1 MSLIAAPSPPT
12 PAEVR
17 GIVETSD
24 PVLRNHRITLGY
36 HRLAAALARRLG
48 EGGEGNWCAFAV
60 WASRQAGRT
69 IRGEDL
75 RLAVERALQVSPATL
90 RALEEAVAAA
100 RPMGSRRTVREI
112 RTELV
117 RVLNLDAVAERASGA
132 VARGN
137 RLVFDE
143 VGSTVAAYLSKVP
156 SAGTS
161 NVSPED
167 RNGSLRAG
175 MGPPLGARYL
185 RESLRRYDLR
195 SEETDPGQRA
205 ELLLLGNVEIGYHEQ
220 IRIQPEI
227 EAALHAAIPDAAQLR
242 SSILA
247 LLFPGRD
254 AWIRLRTRFWA
265 MVGRPA
271 PLDRA
276 LERLVEELR
285 RPVREAL
292 TRHLMRLELPGG
304 LDLRLGRE
312 LTGEFPE
319 NLRNLEHHELRSLLA
334 RIDPTPD
341 SLSGT
346 AARDW
351 ADLGQRVHYIVD
363 LFRRHQESPGLLTP
377 PYTPQQVQRI
387 LAGQN
392 PDD

>member
-1 MSLIAAPSPPT
+1 MPLITASSPPT

-17 GIVETSD
+17 AIAETSD

-36 HRLAAALARRLG
+36 HRLAVALARRLG

-75 RLAVERALQVSPATL
+75 RLTVERALRVSPATL

-100 RPMGSRRTVREI
+100 RPMGSRRTAGEI
-112 RTELV
+112 RAELV
-117 RVLNLDAVAERASGA
+117 RALNLDAVAERASAA

-143 VGSTVAAYLSKVP
+143 VGSAVAAYLAEDP
-156 SAGTS
+156 AGGAS
-161 NVSPED
+161 IVSSEG
-167 RNGSLRAG
+167 RNELRAG

-185 RESLRRYDLR
+185 RESLRRFDLR
-195 SEETDPGQRA
+195 SNETDPGRRA
-205 ELLLLGNVEIGYHEQ
+205 ELLLLANVEIGYHEQ

-227 EAALHAAIPDAAQLR
+227 EAALHAAVPDAAQLR
-242 SSILA
+242 SQILA
-247 LLFPGRD
+247 LLFPGGN
-254 AWIRLRTRFWA
+254 AWIRVRTRFWSV
-265 MVGRPA
+265 VGRPS
-271 PLDRA
+271 PLDRT

-292 TRHLMRLELPGG
+292 TLHLMRLELPGG

-312 LTGEFPE
+312 LKGNFPE
-319 NLRNLEHHELRSLLA
+319 NLRELEHPELLGLLA

-346 AARDW
+346 AAKDW

-363 LFRRHQESPGLLTP
+363 LFRRYQETPGLLTP
-377 PYTPQQVQRI
+377 P
-387 LAGQN
+387 
-392 PDD
+392 